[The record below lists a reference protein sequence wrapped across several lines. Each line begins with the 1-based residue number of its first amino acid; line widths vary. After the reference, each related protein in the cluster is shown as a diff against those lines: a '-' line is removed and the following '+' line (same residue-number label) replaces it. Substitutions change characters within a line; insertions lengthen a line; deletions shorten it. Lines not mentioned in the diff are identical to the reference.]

1 MKEINMKR
9 VNVRHGLKIIKLR
22 NHEILM
28 TIMKSTYYYFITI
41 LLFMLMNIVEK
52 IYLKK

>member
-28 TIMKSTYYYFITI
+28 TIMKST
-41 LLFMLMNIVEK
+41 
-52 IYLKK
+52 